1 MTKKIFILGAGAS
14 RPAGIPIQ
22 SNMINEIFSLNK
34 EQLQKKNKED
44 LSFIDSKNDLFSQFA
59 LFNKSRKI
67 FARFLIKN
75 FGDMDLK
82 EKIFKIDK
90 NSEHENSN
98 LEKIWSQIFDQL
110 IEINISLENI
120 FTIIDKAIGENSF
133 FQNYSI
139 NDLKKVQLAL
149 DKCLIYILSYYT
161 PSENHLYEKIS
172 EYFATEANSGN
183 QPVIISLNWDTIIDN
198 FLFNKTFSDDIIVDY
213 CTDCYNIDTGKVINR
228 KSENKIKLLKLHG
241 SINWLICRNCFK
253 LYAQHDQIL
262 ALSTLMDKTDQNNCH
277 FCSELE
283 RANELESSIIT
294 PTYIKNFENLHYQ
307 RIWRDAFN
315 ELAKAD
321 EVIFIGYSFPEADYE
336 LRYLLKKAIKKQTK
350 IKVILYKTDNP
361 EYYSDKINNQDLEF
375 VRGRLELPEKR
386 YSSFFNKNNL
396 KFNYKGIKDFFQK
409 EEAKND

>member
-34 EQLQKKNKED
+34 EQLQEKNKED
-44 LSFIDSKNDLFSQFA
+44 FDFIDSKNDLFSQFA
-59 LFNKSRKI
+59 LFNESRKT
-67 FARFLIKN
+67 FAQFLIKN
-75 FGDMDLK
+75 FGDMDLQ
-82 EKIFKIDK
+82 EKLLKINK

-98 LEKIWSQIFDQL
+98 LEKIWNQIFDQL

-161 PSENHLYEKIS
+161 PSENHLYEQIS
-172 EYFATEANSGN
+172 EYFASEADLGN

-198 FLFNKTFSDDIIVDY
+198 FLFKKTFSDDIIVDY
-213 CTDCYNIDTGKVINR
+213 CTDCYNIDTGRVINR